1 MKKRCRAAAILQA
14 KQAALGL
21 MDAGLDCRHGDLTTC
36 PHFAALLAERVDR
49 PSTLTEAIL
58 S

>member
-1 MKKRCRAAAILQA
+1 MTQRCRAAAILQA

-21 MDAGLDCRHGDLTTC
+21 IDAGFDCRHGDLASC
-36 PHFAALLAERVDR
+36 PHFPALLADRVDR